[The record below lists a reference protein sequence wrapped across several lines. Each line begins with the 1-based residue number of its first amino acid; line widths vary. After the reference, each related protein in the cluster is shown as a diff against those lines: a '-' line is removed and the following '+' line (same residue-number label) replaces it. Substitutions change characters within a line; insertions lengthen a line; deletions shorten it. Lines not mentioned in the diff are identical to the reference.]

1 MFPVVP
7 SGADSAS
14 VVAEAKTGASLTLV
28 TVSVMATEPV
38 MLSSSV
44 AVTVTS

>member
-7 SGADSAS
+7 SGADSER
-14 VVAEAKTGASLTLV
+14 VVAEAKVGGSLTFV
-28 TVSVMATEPV
+28 TVSVMETEPV